1 MIGWSVPIS
10 VTQDHMVMVEGAGL
24 EEGWPSVCPA
34 APSRAYGTQST
45 HNTHLCVH
53 LFLRAQGQS
62 CLLMD
67 LVSALE
73 FGLSGPLC

>member
-1 MIGWSVPIS
+1 
-10 VTQDHMVMVEGAGL
+10 MVEGAGL

-53 LFLRAQGQS
+53 LFLRAQGS
-62 CLLMD
+62 LACSWTWCL
-67 LVSALE
+67 
-73 FGLSGPLC
+73 PLNLACQVLFVKQAHTA